1 MSMTRKRVVVA
12 ISGRGSNMAALVQAA
27 REGDYPA
34 EIVGVVSDNPEAPGL
49 LYASSAGIPTRVV
62 PRQDFASREAHDAGL
77 DAAIASFGGE
87 ILALA
92 GYMRL
97 LQPAFVERWAGR
109 MINIHPSLLPLF
121 KGLDTHRRALEA
133 GVRLHGCSV
142 HFVTLETDD
151 GPIIAQAAV
160 PVLVADTEETLAAR
174 VLKAEHRLYPHALR
188 LVAADAVRM
197 EAGRA
202 VFTAGGR
209 PERQEQAPL
218 ISPDFEA
225 GAANIEDLARFTP

>member
-27 REGDYPA
+27 REPDYPA
-34 EIVGVVSDNPEAPGL
+34 EIVGVVSDDPEAAGL
-49 LYASSAGIPTRVV
+49 LYASSAGIPTHVV
-62 PRQDFASREAHDAGL
+62 PRGDFASRDAHDAGL
-77 DAAIASFGGE
+77 DAAIGIFGGE

-97 LQPAFVERWAGR
+97 LQPTFVERWAGR

-121 KGLDTHRRALEA
+121 KGLDTHGRALEA
-133 GVRLHGCSV
+133 GVRVHGCSV
-142 HFVTLETDD
+142 HFVTLEADD

-160 PVLVADTEETLAAR
+160 PVLLGDTEETLAAR
-174 VLKAEHRLYPHALR
+174 VLKAEHRLYPLALR
-188 LVAADAVRM
+188 LVASDAVRM
-197 EAGRA
+197 EASRA
-202 VFTAGGR
+202 VFTTGGR
-209 PERQEQAPL
+209 LERQEQAPL

-225 GAANIEDLARFTP
+225 GAANLEDLARFTP